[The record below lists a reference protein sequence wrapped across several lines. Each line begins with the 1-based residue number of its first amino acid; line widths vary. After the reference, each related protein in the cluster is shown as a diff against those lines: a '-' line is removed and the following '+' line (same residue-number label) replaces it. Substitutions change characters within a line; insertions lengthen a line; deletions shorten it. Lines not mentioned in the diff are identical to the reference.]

1 MIKGINGDTFV
12 STENHKRRFDLGST
26 FYTLLSG
33 NDRQQPRQVR
43 WVNRIHSNRRYPCCY
58 RVDQTKISLNILS
71 QEVME
76 RKQCWFYCLVKALC
90 SKNMGWI
97 EHKSVFHTCSI
108 WSSEEAGKYGL
119 AKSEISALPQLEN
132 RDLLD
137 RLSESCRQHGMFP
150 LLPLHT
156 CHRSQ
161 GYGGNIWK
169 YSSFSGWSRA
179 KECWLFYILRLVLH
193 HR

>member
-12 STENHKRRFDLGST
+12 STENRKGRFDLGST

-33 NDRQQPRQVR
+33 NDRQQPRWVR
-43 WVNRIHSNRRYPCCY
+43 WVSRITPTE
-58 RVDQTKISLNILS
+58 DTLAAIELTKQKYLPKLS

-76 RKQCWFYCLVKALC
+76 RKQCWFYCLVKVLC

-97 EHKSVFHTCSI
+97 KHKSIFSI
-108 WSSEEAGKYGL
+108 YMKWSGKYGL
-119 AKSEISALPQLEN
+119 PKSEISVLPQLEN
-132 RDLLD
+132 GDLFD
-137 RLSESCRQHGMFP
+137 RLPESCRQHGMFP

-169 YSSFSGWSRA
+169 YSNFSGWLRA
-179 KECWLFYILRLVLH
+179 K
-193 HR
+193 